1 MHAASGSGI
10 SSVHA
15 CVFLFA
21 LPPSSTMPEKLIS
34 DASRQSLVTQKNA
47 SFILRLYVKRSV
59 THKTTSLMIVSSDTY
74 SQTRL

>member
-34 DASRQSLVTQKNA
+34 DASRQSLVTWNTRVTYIA
-47 SFILRLYVKRSV
+47 SV
-59 THKTTSLMIVSSDTY
+59 M
-74 SQTRL
+74 